1 MWPHYNSNFKE
12 SKRVRVHGRIC
23 REGRGKLCNY
33 TIISKSKILLKNKT
47 RSNCYLKKKGGEDLF
62 RDDLEVHAFT
72 PALERQ
78 GKWISLSESKD
89 SQVYIVNSRLA
100 KGM

>member
-1 MWPHYNSNFKE
+1 M
-12 SKRVRVHGRIC
+12 
-23 REGRGKLCNY
+23 
-33 TIISKSKILLKNKT
+33 LLKK
-47 RSNCYLKKKGGEDLF
+47 RGGEDLF